1 MKTHIHKPIQL
12 KNTTTLSVGREA
24 GAPAQK
30 IQLPHIPMR
39 LSLKLLA
46 VLVSASFCLQASA
59 ATITVINTSDSGAG
73 SLRQAISDSSSGD
86 TINFNSSLNGQ
97 TITLT
102 SGELLINK
110 NLTITGPGANL
121 LAINGNAAGRVFEI
135 TSGIDVTIS
144 GLTITNGNS
153 GGDYGG
159 GIYNQ
164 GTLTV
169 TNSTLSGNSAGAG
182 GGGGIMNDGRFGSA
196 ATMTITNSRLSGNS
210 ASAGGGIL
218 NSATSPG
225 SATLTI
231 TNSTLSG
238 NSASGGGGIYNL
250 GDSSGSATLTITN
263 STLSG
268 NSATYGGGMYNLVY
282 VSGSATAN
290 FGSTMLNVGG
300 ASGENIFNNSGTVTS
315 LGYNL
320 SSDAAGGDGT
330 TGPGGFLN
338 ATGDQRNTDPLLG
351 PLQDNGGPTF
361 THALLAGSPAINAGD
376 PNFDPNS
383 FTPPLLY
390 D

>member
-1 MKTHIHKPIQL
+1 MK
-12 KNTTTLSVGREA
+12 
-24 GAPAQK
+24 
-30 IQLPHIPMR
+30 

-46 VLVSASFCLQASA
+46 TLVSASFCLQASA

-159 GIYNQ
+159 GIYN
-164 GTLTV
+164 
-169 TNSTLSGNSAGAG
+169 
-182 GGGGIMNDGRFGSA
+182 
-196 ATMTITNSRLSGNS
+196 
-210 ASAGGGIL
+210 
-218 NSATSPG
+218 
-225 SATLTI
+225 
-231 TNSTLSG
+231 
-238 NSASGGGGIYNL
+238 L

-282 VSGSATAN
+282 VSGSATAEKMTAYSVSIT
-290 FGSTMLNVGG
+290 GSTPVTTIANAAMRSRSQVNVNRG
-300 ASGENIFNNSGTVTS
+300 AP
-315 LGYNL
+315 
-320 SSDAAGGDGT
+320 DGW
-330 TGPGGFLN
+330 
-338 ATGDQRNTDPLLG
+338 R
-351 PLQDNGGPTF
+351 
-361 THALLAGSPAINAGD
+361 
-376 PNFDPNS
+376 
-383 FTPPLLY
+383 
-390 D
+390 

>member
-196 ATMTITNSRLSGNS
+196 ATMTITNS
-210 ASAGGGIL
+210 
-218 NSATSPG
+218 
-225 SATLTI
+225 
-231 TNSTLSG
+231 
-238 NSASGGGGIYNL
+238 
-250 GDSSGSATLTITN
+250 
-263 STLSG
+263 TLSG